1 MSATKYVDYNGLLY
15 TWSKIK
21 ALLSEKADIVSEN
34 TSSGWANK
42 PGYVPKKG
50 ELCLYVDSSTLKIGD
65 GSTQIADL
73 PFIKDCRIP
82 ALTNEENT
90 FLRDDGTWAD
100 PLEGLDF
107 LKVKS
112 CTPNSNKYFKLYID
126 DEGSLIVRKGDNW
139 FDVDYY
145 DGEELLHTEEI
156 WTSGQNATWNETPA
170 AKEDEYFTYTFLG
183 WATDDSPETVNANAQ
198 NNITSD
204 RNLHAVWEKTGK
216 TVTAD
221 FYSMSPP
228 MLIKIKTIE
237 VTNGTSLYDII
248 ANESWDSDIS
258 SVYDVTNSDDDAIVV
273 YNGDSSTSI
282 LTTEAGRT
290 ALMDTQVMGNTKYG
304 LVFVEEPDDDPVM

>member
-1 MSATKYVDYNGLLY
+1 MFR
-15 TWSKIK
+15 
-21 ALLSEKADIVSEN
+21 
-34 TSSGWANK
+34 GWAN
-42 PGYVPKKG
+42 
-50 ELCLYVDSSTLKIGD
+50 
-65 GSTQIADL
+65 
-73 PFIKDCRIP
+73 
-82 ALTNEENT
+82 
-90 FLRDDGTWAD
+90 GT
-100 PLEGLDF
+100 ESINYMT
-107 LKVKS
+107 VNS
-112 CTPNSNKYFKLYID
+112 CTPNSQKTFKLYID

-145 DGEELLHTEEI
+145 DGEELLHTDEI
-156 WTSGQNATWNETPA
+156 WTSGQNATWNEIPA

-183 WATDDSPETVNANAQ
+183 WATDDNPETVNANAQ

-216 TVTAD
+216 TVTVD
-221 FYSMSPP
+221 FYSMLKAVSAQSSP

-258 SVYDVTNSDDDAIVV
+258 SVYDVTNSDDDAIVI

-290 ALMDTQVMGNTKYG
+290 ALMNTQVMGNTKYG
-304 LVFVEEPDDDPVM
+304 LVFVEQSDDEPVM

>member
-15 TWSKIK
+15 TWSKLK
-21 ALLSEKADIVSEN
+21 ALLADKADIVSSN
-34 TSSGWANK
+34 TSNGWANK
-42 PGYVPKKG
+42 QGYIPKKG
-50 ELCLYVDSSTLKIGD
+50 EFCLYVDSNTLKIGD
-65 GSTQIADL
+65 GSTPIADL
-73 PFIKDCRIP
+73 PFIKDEKFRNWSIGSD
-82 ALTNEENT
+82 TV
-90 FLRDDGTWAD
+90 
-100 PLEGLDF
+100 DF
-107 LKVKS
+107 LTVKS
-112 CTPNSNKYFKLYID
+112 CTPNSQKTFKLYID

-258 SVYDVTNSDDDAIVV
+258 SVYDVTNSDDDAIVI

-290 ALMDTQVMGNTKYG
+290 ALMNTQVMGNTKYG
-304 LVFVEEPDDDPVM
+304 LVFAEQPDDEPAM